1 MTVAPGM
8 AGRIDAAVS
17 GENRQE
23 TPKALRNGPEVEK
36 TCIRACGP
44 TRSSGGVFGRR
55 LASGPALLEPVA
67 LAVHFQDVDVVGDAV
82 EQRAGEFVHDNTGKS
97 SLGRRASAS

>member
-1 MTVAPGM
+1 MVLKLKKPAFVPVAPRGQ
-8 AGRIDAAVS
+8 AG
-17 GENRQE
+17 G
-23 TPKALRNGPEVEK
+23 
-36 TCIRACGP
+36 
-44 TRSSGGVFGRR
+44 GGVFGRR

-82 EQRAGEFVHDNTGKS
+82 EQRVGEFVHDNTGKS